1 MWVPNDAIQ
10 VVERSIDIYNLYEFH
25 FAWKIERV
33 HDHLYWWYLGVFQD
47 DKKTCEALGI
57 CFEQDL
63 WEHAL
68 YQQVKKWV
76 YLGYGLPRAYLVAG
90 RGEAQP

>member
-1 MWVPNDAIQ
+1 MWVPDDAIQ
-10 VVERSIDIYNLYEFH
+10 VVERSIDIYNPYEFH
-25 FAWKIERV
+25 FAWKTEQIR
-33 HDHLYWWYLGVFQD
+33 DHLYWWYLGVFQD

-57 CFEQDL
+57 CFEQDP

-76 YLGYGLPRAYLVAG
+76 YLGYRLPRAYLVAG